1 MLRQPFCCPPL
12 PAHFPQRRRI
22 PAISSATLADLTMGG
37 MTLINIP
44 CCLLLSGQ
52 VIRALKDYEAQKKAG
67 KDPEFRAEH
76 IGLDTEK
83 LSFWK

>member
-1 MLRQPFCCPPL
+1 
-12 PAHFPQRRRI
+12 
-22 PAISSATLADLTMGG
+22 MGG

>member
-12 PAHFPQRRRI
+12 AGAFPAAAEDTGYIFCDACRPDDGRHD
-22 PAISSATLADLTMGG
+22 ADQHS
-37 MTLINIP
+37 
-44 CCLLLSGQ
+44 LLLSGQ
-52 VIRALKDYEAQKKAG
+52 VIRALKDYETQKKAG

>member
-1 MLRQPFCCPPL
+1 MTGFYIVCVLIIF
-12 PAHFPQRRRI
+12 AG
-22 PAISSATLADLTMGG
+22 AMMEMDVAWTLADLTMGG

-76 IGLDTEK
+76 IGLDAEK